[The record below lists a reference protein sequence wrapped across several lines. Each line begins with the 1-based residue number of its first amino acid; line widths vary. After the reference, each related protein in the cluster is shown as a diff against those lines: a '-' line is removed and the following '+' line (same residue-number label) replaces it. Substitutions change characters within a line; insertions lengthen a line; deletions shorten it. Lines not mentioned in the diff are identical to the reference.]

1 MDDRNGRSRRAA
13 GGPALDN
20 NAPNGTYSWTTM
32 AERLQNA
39 GISWKCYQQAD
50 NYGTNVLE
58 FFSQFINAPTSSACT
73 RTPSASARS

>member
-1 MDDRNGRSRRAA
+1 
-13 GGPALDN
+13 
-20 NAPNGTYSWTTM
+20 M

-58 FFSQFINAPTSSACT
+58 FFSQFINAPTSSSST
-73 RTPSASARS
+73 RTPSASARC